1 MVGGWEVGHP
11 IFVSA
16 VEPNSIPDRAGVRV
30 GDQVSVSFPHTLW
43 ELFITIAHIL
53 LCVQVNDG
61 FEFLLLDVAQKSI
74 LACR

>member
-1 MVGGWEVGHP
+1 VGLP

-16 VEPNSIPDRAGVRV
+16 VEPNFIPEWAGVRV

-43 ELFITIAHIL
+43 ELFITIAHVL

-61 FEFLLLDVAQKSI
+61 FEFLLPDIAQSPF
-74 LACR
+74 